1 MASDGRSG
9 ICLIALAAVTNV
21 SNLALHD
28 ATRNLQL
35 PYYRMTGAACLA
47 LGFIFAGSWSSSS
60 GKGPS
65 RRQATFV
72 ALRGLFGGALTFAF
86 MLLAQQVG
94 VPLGDIGAL
103 NSVNVVIAAC
113 IGQAFLGES
122 TTLLHA
128 LGVALAVAG
137 GVLIAQPSF
146 IFGSSARDGGE
157 GLWLGYL
164 LAVASAACQALNF
177 TFGRQARGVST
188 RLLTAASLFA
198 RGSALWL
205 MVPTGVV
212 DDYQLRALQDAPGE
226 FCAWFAA
233 LAASMFVAM
242 TASSAGSKRC
252 PVAVSSV
259 VYTAVNMASGY
270 SADTLLF
277 GTPPQLLTTV
287 GAVLMLL
294 AVVATAVAKRRVD
307 GQARSKDE
315 AKAPAAP
322 RDLDED
328 ACHACEEG
336 TAGCGCGPFEPQHAC
351 VKATIFRHFYSDDAT
366 PEGLAA
372 RTLELTRSA
381 TVIKLTPDPYFMTLS
396 FGGRAA
402 PRERND
408 VRPALA
414 VAPVPP
420 EAGAWQDFGLRDR
433 THIDRVL
440 ATVRL
445 LKASPE
451 ASGKPL
457 YVNVFAPFTVAM
469 QCDGRLVER
478 LADASERPAVAR
490 GLAAIASA
498 TAEYIRELAAAGADG
513 VFYANKCMRHELG
526 ALVDEWVVP
535 MDMLALA
542 PLRAGQDGEEGGG
555 AGDQRARS
563 LAVALHC
570 CGSNINYER
579 ILSTIGHVY
588 PAETA
593 FSWNFE
599 GGNPS
604 LEHVL
609 ENTSLR
615 VWGTY
620 PRGLL
625 RDAVDPASA
634 VDLESFLLRHRQWL
648 EEAGHLHRVVIGPDC
663 CPGAFI
669 GEEVPAIGWGVVQ
682 RAYQQ
687 WLPDAPAAQSSSV
700 VAAVTV

>member
-1 MASDGRSG
+1 MGLLPAGRPER
-9 ICLIALAAVTNV
+9 VR
-21 SNLALHD
+21 
-28 ATRNLQL
+28 RNL
-35 PYYRMTGAACLA
+35 
-47 LGFIFAGSWSSSS
+47 
-60 GKGPS
+60 
-65 RRQATFV
+65 
-72 ALRGLFGGALTFAF
+72 
-86 MLLAQQVG
+86 
-94 VPLGDIGAL
+94 
-103 NSVNVVIAAC
+103 
-113 IGQAFLGES
+113 
-122 TTLLHA
+122 
-128 LGVALAVAG
+128 
-137 GVLIAQPSF
+137 
-146 IFGSSARDGGE
+146 
-157 GLWLGYL
+157 
-164 LAVASAACQALNF
+164 
-177 TFGRQARGVST
+177 
-188 RLLTAASLFA
+188 
-198 RGSALWL
+198 
-205 MVPTGVV
+205 
-212 DDYQLRALQDAPGE
+212 
-226 FCAWFAA
+226 
-233 LAASMFVAM
+233 
-242 TASSAGSKRC
+242 
-252 PVAVSSV
+252 PV
-259 VYTAVNMASGY
+259 
-270 SADTLLF
+270 
-277 GTPPQLLTTV
+277 
-287 GAVLMLL
+287 
-294 AVVATAVAKRRVD
+294 
-307 GQARSKDE
+307 E
-315 AKAPAAP
+315 
-322 RDLDED
+322 
-328 ACHACEEG
+328 
-336 TAGCGCGPFEPQHAC
+336 
-351 VKATIFRHFYSDDAT
+351 ATIFRHFYSDDAT

-414 VAPVPP
+414 VAPVSP
-420 EAGAWQDFGLRDR
+420 EAGAWQDFWLRDR

-634 VDLESFLLRHRQWL
+634 ADLESFLLRHRQWL

>member
-1 MASDGRSG
+1 M
-9 ICLIALAAVTNV
+9 LALAPLRAGQDGEEGG
-21 SNLALHD
+21 D
-28 ATRNLQL
+28 A
-35 PYYRMTGAACLA
+35 GD
-47 LGFIFAGSWSSSS
+47 
-60 GKGPS
+60 
-65 RRQATFV
+65 RRA
-72 ALRGLFGGALTFAF
+72 R
-86 MLLAQQVG
+86 
-94 VPLGDIGAL
+94 
-103 NSVNVVIAAC
+103 S
-113 IGQAFLGES
+113 
-122 TTLLHA
+122 
-128 LGVALAVAG
+128 LAVALHCCGSNINYERILSTIGHVYPAETAFSWNFEG
-137 GVLIAQPSF
+137 GNPSLEHVLENTSLRVWGTYPRGLLRDAVDPASVADLESF
-146 IFGSSARDGGE
+146 LLRHRQWLEEAGHLHRVVIGPDCCPGAFIGE
-157 GLWLGYL
+157 E
-164 LAVASAACQALNF
+164 
-177 TFGRQARGVST
+177 
-188 RLLTAASLFA
+188 
-198 RGSALWL
+198 
-205 MVPTGVV
+205 VPAIGWGVV
-212 DDYQLRALQDAPGE
+212 QRAYQQWLPDAGRPE
-226 FCAWFAA
+226 R
-233 LAASMFVAM
+233 V
-242 TASSAGSKRC
+242 
-252 PVAVSSV
+252 
-259 VYTAVNMASGY
+259 
-270 SADTLLF
+270 
-277 GTPPQLLTTV
+277 
-287 GAVLMLL
+287 
-294 AVVATAVAKRRVD
+294 RRNL
-307 GQARSKDE
+307 
-315 AKAPAAP
+315 P
-322 RDLDED
+322 
-328 ACHACEEG
+328 
-336 TAGCGCGPFEPQHAC
+336 

-440 ATVRL
+440 AAVRL

-526 ALVDEWVVP
+526 ALVDDWVVP

-542 PLRAGQDGEEGGG
+542 PLRAGQDGEEGED

-634 VDLESFLLRHRQWL
+634 ADLESFLLRHRQWL
-648 EEAGHLHRVVIGPDC
+648 EKAGHLHRVVIGPDC

-687 WLPDAPAAQSSSV
+687 WLPDAGLPERVRRNLPVEATIFRHFYSDDATPEGLAARTLELTRSATVIKLTPDPYFMTLSFGGR
-700 VAAVTV
+700 AAPR